1 MYNKHWRK
9 DTCFEF
15 YVRYIWDVFYLKD
28 MAIKKYY
35 LSCLNRKACSK
46 LLKYLLRDQP
56 KDQWFLG
63 LMYQTISSVRW
74 LLASSWLCSM
84 KLTLAILYKT
94 RTCYTAT
101 HTYFALIFSQNVS
114 TPTFISILYSFKV
127 LRKTVF
133 TACIPSLG
141 CNFLRLG
148 VVCLFLFSCFVQWA
162 VSKASRTVSPG
173 M

>member
-1 MYNKHWRK
+1 MV
-9 DTCFEF
+9 TCSSSPVLNSLTSLLPLTLLQL
-15 YVRYIWDVFYLKD
+15 YYI
-28 MAIKKYY
+28 
-35 LSCLNRKACSK
+35 CSLFSK
-46 LLKYLLRDQP
+46 
-56 KDQWFLG
+56 
-63 LMYQTISSVRW
+63 TISSVRW

-84 KLTLAILYKT
+84 KLTLTILYKT

-148 VVCLFLFSCFVQWA
+148 VVCLFFVFFPVLFSELFQKHLEQCLLACNGAQRMFV
-162 VSKASRTVSPG
+162 
-173 M
+173 